1 MGTWVA
7 EQEAPVNNIAG
18 SIAEKYSSGWRYI
31 FSFRIIVLIDGRRL
45 VDGWVG
51 RSFGRLLTRSRRRRC
66 WPFPRPGI
74 VLVRSFLHTLLTIPA
89 CLWL

>member
-18 SIAEKYSSGWRYI
+18 SAQKYSSGWRYI
-31 FSFRIIVLIDGRRL
+31 FSFRNIVLIDGRSVGWS

-51 RSFGRLLTRSRRRRC
+51 RSFGRSLTRRRRC

-74 VLVRSFLHTLLTIPA
+74 VLVRSCTPF
-89 CLWL
+89 